1 MTVLEYHFIIN
12 IKVTIKYRVGIQ
24 IKHELQQF
32 FQFYHKYFHIFQLYI
47 NYTPFFKFSMHLIF
61 LSICDVLSFLR

>member
-32 FQFYHKYFHIFQLYI
+32 FSILSQIFSHI
-47 NYTPFFKFSMHLIF
+47 
-61 LSICDVLSFLR
+61 SIIY